1 MSDATTVTPDKPPR
15 RRRVRILRTFLAGLL
30 AALPLLAT
38 LSLLVFAFRF
48 LVSWVGPD
56 SLFGRLLRWMGVGIY
71 GSDLIAYLVG
81 LGAALV
87 LIFLLGILVERGLS
101 AWLTGMVESFVSRI
115 PIVRTIY
122 DTVGK
127 FVGILS
133 QRDENRL
140 KTMRP
145 VWCHFGGRG
154 GVSALALLS
163 SPDPILVDGR
173 LCYALIVPTA
183 PVPIGGGLLF
193 APVDWITPAEIGMEG
208 LTSIYVSMGV
218 TSPQFLPTQKSAA
231 AGR

>member
-1 MSDATTVTPDKPPR
+1 MNDGIAVSQGKPPR
-15 RRRVRILRTFLAGLL
+15 KRRLRLVRTFIAGLL

-48 LVSWVGPD
+48 LISWVGPE
-56 SLFGRLLRWMGVGIY
+56 SLFGRLLSWLGVGIY

-81 LGAALV
+81 LGTALV

-101 AWLTGMVESFVSRI
+101 AWLTGLVESLVSRI

-163 SPDPILVDGR
+163 APDPILVDGR

-193 APVDWITPAEIGMEG
+193 APVDWVTPAEIGMEG

-218 TSPQFLPTQKSAA
+218 TSPQFLPTQKQRD
-231 AGR
+231 AGA